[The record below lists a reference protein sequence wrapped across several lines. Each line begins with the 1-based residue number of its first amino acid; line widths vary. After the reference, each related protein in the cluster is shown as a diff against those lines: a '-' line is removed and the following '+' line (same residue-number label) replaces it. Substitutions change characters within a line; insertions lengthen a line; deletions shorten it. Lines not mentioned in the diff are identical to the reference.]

1 MTDDPFRSRWR
12 RRSRTIPLM
21 FAATTIGLLVSPLLV
36 AVAAIADL
44 LRGRRRLPTVRVL
57 LFVLQYGINDSV
69 EILLAPVYW
78 IAAGFGSRLNQ
89 PASIERHRGLQRWSI
104 DLLARRAERLLGLRF
119 ELEPGA
125 VDALLPAP
133 GIVLCRHV
141 NIVDASLPT
150 LLYQRLGQP
159 TRGVIMAEMLADPGF
174 DLIYAR
180 TGSVFIARDN
190 GPDALNAVRGL
201 GTTDANSA
209 TVIFPEGRLF
219 RSDRLDASPRTS
231 PGREPRPR
239 RTVGEGATRPPAA
252 VRVVSLRCSRRSPA
266 MSWSSPTPVSTAT
279 RASLNSP
286 KPPRLRTPSESS
298 PGGSGEPTSP
308 TATTNASHGLTSN
321 GAPWTTGSPPS
332 SHTMA
337 PERQRRLSPR
347 SSSSSAARHPASPGE
362 PAGMLRWVSTTR
374 VRSPTSVN
382 SLQTSVGVEPHAD
395 PSAAADS
402 HRSLDRFTA
411 GAGYELSFT
420 LRSSPLLTC
429 SLSEC
434 RSTRRPLGCSAAS
447 SKSEVGGIGSVG
459 SLVRGWTAATFL
471 VIMAASRDDL
481 GSSDRS
487 VGGVVGRIVHE

>member
-21 FAATTIGLLVSPLLV
+21 FAATTIGLVVSPLLV
-36 AVAAIADL
+36 AGAAIADL
-44 LRGRRRLPTVRVL
+44 SRGRRRLPTVRVL

-141 NIVDASLPT
+141 NVLDASLPT

-174 DLIYAR
+174 DLIYGR

-219 RSDRLDASPRTS
+219 RSDRLTRALARLQVENPARAERLATVRHVL
-231 PGREPRPR
+231 PPRPGGVLALLETIPGDVVVIAHAGLDR
-239 RTVGEGATRPPAA
+239 YPSFAELARAA
-252 VRVVSLRCSRRSPA
+252 PLADPIRVVAWRIG
-266 MSWSSPTPVSTAT
+266 
-279 RASLNSP
+279 RADIPDGDDERIAWLDQQWC
-286 KPPRLRTPSESS
+286 
-298 PGGSGEPTSP
+298 
-308 TATTNASHGLTSN
+308 AVDDWITTV
-321 GAPWTTGSPPS
+321 
-332 SHTMA
+332 
-337 PERQRRLSPR
+337 Q
-347 SSSSSAARHPASPGE
+347 
-362 PAGMLRWVSTTR
+362 
-374 VRSPTSVN
+374 
-382 SLQTSVGVEPHAD
+382 PHD
-395 PSAAADS
+395 G
-402 HRSLDRFTA
+402 T
-411 GAGYELSFT
+411 
-420 LRSSPLLTC
+420 
-429 SLSEC
+429 
-434 RSTRRPLGCSAAS
+434 
-447 SKSEVGGIGSVG
+447 
-459 SLVRGWTAATFL
+459 
-471 VIMAASRDDL
+471 
-481 GSSDRS
+481 
-487 VGGVVGRIVHE
+487 